1 MPRPPRTGDDI
12 ATPEHEQVEAWRAAA
27 AGWERQAAL
36 AREVTRHLDERLVA
50 LLGPVPG
57 DTVLELAAGPGDTG
71 FIAAERLGPEGRLI
85 STDVAPEMVD
95 AARRRGAELGAANVE
110 FRVEDAAAIGL
121 ADGAVDGVLCRFGVM
136 LVPEPARAL
145 AEIARVL
152 KPGGRAALA
161 VWATADAN
169 DWMTAAG
176 RSAVELG
183 LLEPPDPA
191 APGPFRLADP
201 DELRRLV
208 IEAGLRVETLEA
220 FPLLWR
226 AASLG
231 EWWNSVRDL
240 SRMLTT
246 LVERLT
252 PEEVQAVRDG
262 AGRRLAEY
270 VAEDGSLEV
279 PGLAQIVLGVKSS

>member
-1 MPRPPRTGDDI
+1 M
-12 ATPEHEQVEAWRAAA
+12 
-27 AGWERQAAL
+27 
-36 AREVTRHLDERLVA
+36 TRHLDERLVA
-50 LLGPVPG
+50 LLDPAPG

-71 FIAAERLGPEGRLI
+71 FIAAERVGPDGRLI

-95 AARRRGAELGAANVE
+95 AARRRAAELRVENAE
-110 FRVEDAAAIGL
+110 FRVEDASAISL
-121 ADGAVDGVLCRFGVM
+121 ADSAVDGVLCRFGVM

-152 KPGGRAALA
+152 KPRGRAAVA
-161 VWATADAN
+161 GWASADAN

-208 IEAGLRVETLEA
+208 SEAGLRVETLETV
-220 FPLLWR
+220 PLLWR
-226 AASLG
+226 AASLD

-262 AGRRLAEY
+262 AGRRLARY
-270 VAEDGSLEV
+270 VAGDRSLEV
-279 PGLAQIVLGVKSS
+279 PGLAQIVLGVRS